1 MSVLFM
7 LDVKKRKEIKKEGT
21 DADAEALA
29 EEELPIFR
37 ALCVE
42 EHAHHEERG
51 REEYG

>member
-1 MSVLFM
+1 M
-7 LDVKKRKEIKKEGT
+7 LDVKKKRKKGN
-21 DADAEALA
+21 DADTETLA

-42 EHAHHEERG
+42 EHAHHKERG